1 VLILECRTVGLLQAQ
16 IYIALVSITFKVGV
30 KTMLS
35 KWLVS
40 EKILKSHKVKS
51 KTKLATSRVQ
61 KDVSTPLVTTL

>member
-16 IYIALVSITFKVGV
+16 VYIALVSITFKVGV

-40 EKILKSHKVKS
+40 EKILISHEAKS